1 MKDDSGIVTAENA
14 DENNSDAVM
23 NSQEL
28 AQSSCS
34 LLATALADLNDDM
47 TSFSY
52 HHPQASCLIDR
63 KNLRTS

>member
-1 MKDDSGIVTAENA
+1 VKDDSGIVTAENA

-34 LLATALADLNDDM
+34 LLATALADLNDD
-47 TSFSY
+47 
-52 HHPQASCLIDR
+52 IDG
-63 KNLRTS
+63 NDGGEDTQSILRA